1 MKKTV
6 SILLAVILLLS
17 LAGGALAEGGI
28 IGGLPATMFVYTE
41 NGKTLNVR
49 SEPHTGDNVIGHLKY
64 GAEVTVLEFE
74 GNWACIQMGAAGH
87 SVGYVQ
93 SRFLQWYKPG
103 PKPTAKPTAKPTP
116 RPTAAPTVDPEK
128 EREQEQLI
136 AELNSLVEINQ
147 IQLQVQAT
155 RASGWVNMRAAPSR
169 ITTRIEACADGTVL
183 TATGETTNWYRVTD
197 PATGSSGYVSKKYV
211 IVVPVSQPSEDE
223 AAKIGTLNVNGEF
236 QVNCKTPEGYRIQTI
251 SSQSTKIIAALT
263 SDGPRD
269 PQMMLTI
276 AFSEM
281 YSGIERMN
289 DMSDEE
295 IQTLK
300 ESYTELN
307 EVEFTEGETALGT
320 KILIAREVGED
331 EDFASV
337 ITVYKGY
344 AIELVIAPNPA
355 AAEQSLTDAQIQ
367 TGIDF
372 LSAMEFVPAS

>member
-1 MKKTV
+1 M
-6 SILLAVILLLS
+6 
-17 LAGGALAEGGI
+17 
-28 IGGLPATMFVYTE
+28 
-41 NGKTLNVR
+41 
-49 SEPHTGDNVIGHLKY
+49 
-64 GAEVTVLEFE
+64 
-74 GNWACIQMGAAGH
+74 
-87 SVGYVQ
+87 Q